1 MEKPMKALKLITKRV
16 TFLAALCMALS
27 LVELAIPKPLPFMR
41 LGLANLPLLLG
52 LSFLSAGQYFILVI
66 LKIFLQALVSGTF
79 FSYVFLFSIG
89 GTMASA
95 IVMFLSHH
103 LLKKYLSFIGV
114 STAGS
119 MANAAVQYALSLVIL
134 FGEGA
139 TYIAP
144 LLFGSAFITG
154 ILLGAVAN
162 YSLKHSAFLA
172 RFAADSQKDN
182 PVDDQPAV
190 DLDPADG
197 EKTEHARKNVLL
209 NVLRLAGF
217 AAGIIVLCFVKSTV
231 VATAVMILAFIV
243 VNIVRRR
250 NGKRVR
256 IMQSVFIFCS
266 VLLFALLVPGGKVLF
281 TIGKWR
287 ITQGALFSG
296 IRRASILLGS
306 VFLSQ
311 LAFSREIRFSG
322 TLGEAVSQI
331 FSYFGQITQAVP
343 KKTEK
348 IKGKN
353 RLKEY
358 FSNLDAHLSTVYFG

>member
-1 MEKPMKALKLITKRV
+1 MEKQMKMQQLITKRV

-52 LSFLSAGQYFILVI
+52 LGFLTTGQYFVLVV
-66 LKIFLQALVSGTF
+66 LKICLQALVSGTF

-89 GTMASA
+89 GTMSSA
-95 IVMFLSHH
+95 VVMYVFYRLF
-103 LLKKYLSFIGV
+103 KKTMSFIGV

-119 MANAAVQYALSLVIL
+119 MANAAVQYGLSLVVL

-139 TYIAP
+139 AYIAP

-154 ILLGAVAN
+154 ILLGVVAN
-162 YSLKHSAFLA
+162 YCIHHSAFLA
-172 RFAADSQKDN
+172 RFATEEHDVDLQNSTADSVPPSDTKH
-182 PVDDQPAV
+182 AV
-190 DLDPADG
+190 WH
-197 EKTEHARKNVLL
+197 E
-209 NVLRLAGF
+209 VLRLAVF
-217 AAGIIVLCFVKSTV
+217 AAGIIVLCFVKNTWIAVS
-231 VATAVMILAFIV
+231 VMILAFITV
-243 VNIVRRR
+243 FIVRRR

-256 IMQSVFIFCS
+256 IMQSVFIFTS

-281 TIGKWR
+281 SIGKWR

-311 LAFSREIRFSG
+311 LAFSKDIRLSG
-322 TLGEAVSQI
+322 SLGVAVSQI
-331 FSYFGQITQAVP
+331 FSYFGHITEAVP

-348 IKGKN
+348 IKGRN

-358 FSNLDAHLSTVYFG
+358 FASLDDHLTSVYYG